1 MITIGLRKE
10 TKSHEYR
17 VALNPGRMLD
27 VLCTHGYCRFI
38 VEEGAGLAS
47 GFSNDDYDSDRITIV
62 TRDELFEQ
70 ADIVL
75 GVKELDDDDLNKL
88 SKDQTDVCFQHFAAH
103 DRTPVCKQLAFEEY
117 CVDGKYPI
125 LQAMSRIAGKLAIL
139 EGSRFLLNHNGGN
152 GVMLEDS
159 TVVVIGA
166 GVVGLNAAVKALALG
181 ADVSIVDI
189 DLAKLRTINELYPE
203 IDTFR
208 YWNKGDLNVFD
219 IVVGAAYVPKQKAPK
234 LIDTKKMK
242 SGSILVDVS
251 IDQGGSSDTSR
262 PTTHDEP
269 TYIEN
274 DVIHYCVPN
283 IPGIVGK
290 SSSYYLSFE
299 VERFIKSIL
308 DGI

>member
-1 MITIGLRKE
+1 M
-10 TKSHEYR
+10 
-17 VALNPGRMLD
+17 
-27 VLCTHGYCRFI
+27 
-38 VEEGAGLAS
+38 
-47 GFSNDDYDSDRITIV
+47 
-62 TRDELFEQ
+62 
-70 ADIVL
+70 
-75 GVKELDDDDLNKL
+75 
-88 SKDQTDVCFQHFAAH
+88 
-103 DRTPVCKQLAFEEY
+103 
-117 CVDGKYPI
+117 
-125 LQAMSRIAGKLAIL
+125 
-139 EGSRFLLNHNGGN
+139 
-152 GVMLEDS
+152 
-159 TVVVIGA
+159 
-166 GVVGLNAAVKALALG
+166 KALALG

-290 SSSYYLSFE
+290 SASYYLSFE